1 MGRAFPIATR
11 ALFAA
16 LLVAAPV
23 SAQPSSTI
31 AFVDVNVVPMD
42 AERVVPNQTVV
53 VRAGEIVAVG
63 PVGST
68 AVPAGATR
76 VDGRGQYL
84 LPGLAEM
91 HGHIPGPNNPQFQED
106 VLFLYVAQGALT
118 VRGMQGHPSHLA
130 LRERVRQG
138 DLVGPLLF
146 LSSPPIS
153 GNNASSAAVADSLVR
168 THKAAGYDLLKVH
181 ENIRPE
187 AYESLARTAHSLDM
201 QFGGHVSDLVGLEG
215 ALAAKQ
221 TTVDHL
227 DNYTVAIDGD
237 ASKIAGIA
245 RATREAGV
253 ANVPTMALWEV
264 ILGAHDPAGMQ
275 GRPENRY
282 MPRQMVNDW
291 VERVSGI
298 RNAADQAEAAREI
311 SLRNRILKALH
322 DEGAV
327 ILMGTDAPQLFSV
340 PGFSLHRELA
350 VMAEAGLTPYQI
362 LRTGTVN
369 VAEHLGIA
377 DEAGTV
383 AVGKRA
389 DLVLLEAN
397 PLENIANAQRI
408 AGVVSNGRWLPQSEI
423 QQRLGAIAAR
433 WAADGND

>member
-1 MGRAFPIATR
+1 
-11 ALFAA
+11 
-16 LLVAAPV
+16 
-23 SAQPSSTI
+23 
-31 AFVDVNVVPMD
+31 
-42 AERVVPNQTVV
+42 
-53 VRAGEIVAVG
+53 
-63 PVGST
+63 
-68 AVPAGATR
+68 
-76 VDGRGQYL
+76 
-84 LPGLAEM
+84 
-91 HGHIPGPNNPQFQED
+91 
-106 VLFLYVAQGALT
+106 
-118 VRGMQGHPSHLA
+118 
-130 LRERVRQG
+130 
-138 DLVGPLLF
+138 
-146 LSSPPIS
+146 
-153 GNNASSAAVADSLVR
+153 
-168 THKAAGYDLLKVH
+168 
-181 ENIRPE
+181 
-187 AYESLARTAHSLDM
+187 M

-237 ASKIAGIA
+237 ASKIAGMA

-298 RNAADQAEAAREI
+298 RNAADQAEVAREI